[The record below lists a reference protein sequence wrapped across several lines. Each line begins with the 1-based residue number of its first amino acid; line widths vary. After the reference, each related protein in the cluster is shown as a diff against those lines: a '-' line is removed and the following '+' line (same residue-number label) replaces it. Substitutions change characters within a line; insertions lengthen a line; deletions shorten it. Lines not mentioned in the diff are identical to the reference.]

1 MRLINPCGSGF
12 ISLYYFSIPA
22 FPAFSISR
30 IVSSYCNCLWDPR
43 HLAAPQGYPHLPGLS
58 FVDNTPGWFSHS
70 QLWDTVTD
78 NGMAWKCKS
87 DTGWTKHD
95 VFMQWHDLIYCYWM
109 NKYSDNGDKAFG
121 FVTNDS
127 HNIELLTGSSQWTDE
142 LQYASANWRKGH
154 EYWSLSSTS
163 TATATFSDFTGA
175 WSTHSSCIRMMLK
188 TVVLIQL
195 WTSFL

>member
-1 MRLINPCGSGF
+1 M
-12 ISLYYFSIPA
+12 
-22 FPAFSISR
+22 
-30 IVSSYCNCLWDPR
+30 
-43 HLAAPQGYPHLPGLS
+43 
-58 FVDNTPGWFSHS
+58 DNTPGWLSHS

-175 WSTHSSCIRMMLK
+175 GSTHSSCIRMMLK

-195 WTSFL
+195 WTSFLLSWWTLISHALLFVLTIIMPIQSTIPSFTPLTISTLSLKSKVSNS